1 MKEGGAQGARV
12 SSPHRERSRVQYFF
26 SDLLPYNARHLI
38 AIEFDD
44 RILHH
49 DLLSFNTEKD
59 ATEGRECRPRDINAM
74 ASPILRKTRGHDYSR
89 YDGMLLAKPRER
101 QWPRMG

>member
-1 MKEGGAQGARV
+1 MREGGAQGARV
-12 SSPHRERSRVQYFF
+12 SSGSRKRGRWRVEYFL

-49 DLLSFNTEKD
+49 DLLS
-59 ATEGRECRPRDINAM
+59 
-74 ASPILRKTRGHDYSR
+74 
-89 YDGMLLAKPRER
+89 
-101 QWPRMG
+101 